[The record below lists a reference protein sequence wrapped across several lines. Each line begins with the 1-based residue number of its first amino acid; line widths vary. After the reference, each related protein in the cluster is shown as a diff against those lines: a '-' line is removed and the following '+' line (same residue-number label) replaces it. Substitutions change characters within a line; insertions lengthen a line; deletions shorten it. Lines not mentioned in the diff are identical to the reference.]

1 MLMSIKKLLS
11 GFTLCVATATAFP
24 AWSAQAASA
33 HEATTVIDATSIEHA
48 FSPDDGAEALV
59 LKVINTSVSSIRLA
73 AYSFNSP
80 TIVAAL
86 LDAKKRGVDIKVLVD
101 AKRNQRSNSMAALNA
116 LVQAGIPVKTIA
128 VYAMHHDKYIV
139 ADQRTVQNGSFNY
152 SKDAA
157 TSNSENVIVLWN
169 QSTLAA
175 SFLQHWEDRWGKGVA
190 YSSR

>member
-1 MLMSIKKLLS
+1 MMMSIRKLLS
-11 GFTLCVATATAFP
+11 CFTLCVVAATTFP
-24 AWSAQAASA
+24 ASSAQAANA
-33 HEATTVIDATSIEHA
+33 REVTTAIDAASIEHA

-59 LKVINTSVSSIRLA
+59 LKVINTSASSIRLA

-101 AKRNQRSNSMAALNA
+101 AKRNQRSNSVTALNA
-116 LVQAGIPVKTIA
+116 LMQAGIPVRTIS

-139 ADQRTVQNGSFNY
+139 ADESTVQNGSFNY

-169 QSTLAA
+169 QVSLAA
-175 SFLQHWEDRWGKGVA
+175 SFLRHWEDRWAKGVA
-190 YSSR
+190 YSTR

>member
-11 GFTLCVATATAFP
+11 GFTLCVAAATIFP
-24 AWSAQAASA
+24 AWSAQAANA
-33 HEATTVIDATSIEHA
+33 REATTAIGAASIEHA

-116 LVQAGIPVKTIA
+116 LVQAGIPVRTIA

-169 QSTLAA
+169 QPTLAA

>member
-1 MLMSIKKLLS
+1 MSMRKLLS
-11 GFTLCVATATAFP
+11 CFTACVAAAIAMSAAPVLADNMREVNTPLEVP
-24 AWSAQAASA
+24 A
-33 HEATTVIDATSIEHA
+33 IEHA

-59 LKVINTSVSSIRLA
+59 LKVINTSASSIRLA

-86 LDAKKRGVDIKVLVD
+86 LEAKKRGVDIKVLAD

-116 LVQAGIPVKTIA
+116 LVQAGIPVRTIS

-139 ADQRTVQNGSFNY
+139 ADLRSVQNGSFNY

-169 QSTLAA
+169 QPQLAA
-175 SFLQHWEDRWGKGVA
+175 SFLQHWENRWAKGVD
-190 YSSR
+190 YSTR

>member
-1 MLMSIKKLLS
+1 M
-11 GFTLCVATATAFP
+11 P
-24 AWSAQAASA
+24 AWSAQAANA
-33 HEATTVIDATSIEHA
+33 REVTTAIDAASIEHA

-80 TIVAAL
+80 AIVAAL

-101 AKRNQRSNSMAALNA
+101 AKRNQRSNSMAALNS
-116 LVQAGIPVKTIA
+116 LVQAGIPVRTIA

-152 SKDAA
+152 SRDAA

-169 QSTLAA
+169 QPTLAA
-175 SFLQHWEDRWGKGVA
+175 SFLQHWEDRWGKGVNYA
-190 YSSR
+190 SR